1 MAAAAGTKRWTGTD
15 DGITALPDELLVE
28 VFSRMGSAEDLFM
41 FAVTSQRWLRRF
53 TDPAFL
59 RELFP
64 GCILGFFPR
73 QTEPFLVCSSKMKM
87 RMAQRTSVSA
97 PTFLPAPGSSLR
109 LRPTERALTAFI
121 SDADG
126 TFNYA
131 EPLTARRGF
140 VLMHLVHRTY
150 DFDQMRSTTGDLLA
164 ICNPATGERH
174 VLPPLGSSW
183 SCGVSVKDYAII
195 TTADEGKPPSSSSG
209 RFTAFSQLLLV
220 TTGHGRHHLHSYSA
234 ATRSWSAEPARCM
247 DGISF
252 SFVGERPSTV
262 HRGAAHW
269 LWLLPPT
276 KRVRHK
282 MIASC
287 TSSARRWTRRRES
300 P

>member
-164 ICNPATGERH
+164 TGERH

-183 SCGVSVKDYAII
+183 SCGVSVKGYAII